1 MSPGRESPTIPS
13 RYLPTDTIFG
23 TVVDIVRKLSSVT
36 WESAA
41 KIQRSS
47 SCIPT
52 SVVIIGP
59 FPQRKK
65 FTTSRRVLVGDTP
78 FLSTI

>member
-13 RYLPTDTIFG
+13 RYLPTETIFG
-23 TVVDIVRKLSSVT
+23 TVVDIVLRLSSVT

-41 KIQRSS
+41 RMQRSS
-47 SCIPT
+47 NWIPT
-52 SVVIIGP
+52 SVVIGKS
-59 FPQRKK
+59 FPLEKK
-65 FTTSRRVLVGDTP
+65 VYYSRRVLSGDTP